1 MTWTTNDSEL
11 DNWGWGGGGGWG
23 DPNMTGGVAIPTCHF
38 EFDSTIG
45 S

>member
-1 MTWTTNDSEL
+1 MTWTADDSEL
-11 DNWGWGGGGGWG
+11 DNWGGGVG